1 MKLPLSWLKEFIDLK
16 QTPTQIAK
24 MLTMAGLEVDAI
36 ETTKPEFTK
45 VIVGRIL
52 EVTKHPEADK
62 LCVAKVTDGFSV
74 YQVVCGAP
82 NCRVGLKTAFAMEGA
97 TLKDDKGEFKIKKTK
112 LRGVESSGMLC
123 SASELKIGPEAEGI
137 VEFGDHLAEG
147 TDIAELYADTIFEIS
162 LTPNLGHCSSVLGVA
177 RELSAITG
185 EKLCFKELETQ
196 EDVWLKL
203 APDLKV
209 AVKDPVKC
217 PRYACRLIEDVKV
230 APSPDWLQRRLLAAD
245 LRPVN
250 NVVDITNYV
259 MLELGQPLH
268 AFDFSKV
275 EGREIVVRKAFEGES
290 LLTLDDKSRLLT
302 PEDLVISDNS
312 KVLAIG
318 GVMGGSSSEVS
329 AATHTV
335 LLECAYF
342 QPASIR
348 KTSKRLGIQSD
359 AAKRFER
366 GTDPNQVV
374 RALNRA
380 AAMIQ
385 AITGGKVETGIVDV
399 RATEFPE
406 KVIQCRLTRVNEI
419 LGTKLGVGEVEQVFQ
434 RLGMT
439 IQFDGRNVYRVKV
452 PTYRNDINEEID
464 LIEEVARIYGF
475 ENIPATLPKYQT
487 NQLPH
492 APIFLFEKEIRERL
506 MAEGLQEF
514 LTCDLIGPAILNVIK
529 GGTMPESGV
538 IHVLN
543 PVSIEQSILR
553 TSLLPGLLQVI
564 KHNID
569 HQNPDICGFEI
580 GRIHFK
586 NQDKFVEQSVAGI
599 VLTGK
604 TRSQVWDQRP
614 LEFDFFDLKGIV
626 ENLLKAL
633 GIKNYSFKENAL
645 HTFHNGRQAAIF
657 VGQLE
662 VGSIGEVHPAIQRN
676 LDVAQRILF
685 AELNLHDLYPLRE
698 TRVRLQE
705 LARYPA
711 SERDWTITL
720 KEEASFEKVMEVV
733 RSYASPLLEEVTLL
747 DIYRSDKLGYGL
759 KNVTLHFIYRDK
771 QKTISQEAADMEHS
785 QITVKSTKTLQEL
798 QLA

>member
-1 MKLPLSWLKEFIDLK
+1 MKLPLSWLKEFIDLR
-16 QTPTQIAK
+16 QNPTQIAK

-36 ETTKPEFTK
+36 ETVKPEFTK
-45 VIVGRIL
+45 VVVGRVV
-52 EVTKHPEADK
+52 EVAKHPDADK
-62 LCVAKVTDGFSV
+62 LCVAQVTDGAAT
-74 YQVVCGAP
+74 YQVVCGAS

-97 TLKDDKGEFKIKKTK
+97 TLKDEKGEFKIKKTK

-123 SASELKIGPEAEGI
+123 SACELNIGAGDEGI
-137 VEFGDHLAEG
+137 IEFGDHLVEG
-147 TDIAELYADTIFEIS
+147 TDVAELYADTIFEIS

-177 RELSAITG
+177 RELSAMTG
-185 EKLCFKELETQ
+185 EKLRFKDIETQ
-196 EDVWLKL
+196 EDAWSKL
-203 APDLKV
+203 SHDLKV
-209 AVKDPVKC
+209 KIKDSVKC
-217 PRYACRLIEDVKV
+217 PRYACRLIKDVKV

-250 NVVDITNYV
+250 NIVDVTNYV
-259 MLELGQPLH
+259 MLEFGHPLH

-275 EGREIVVRKAFEGES
+275 EGNEIIVRQAHEGET
-290 LLTLDDKSRLLT
+290 LVTLDNKLRALT
-302 PEDLVISDNS
+302 SDDLVIGDTH
-312 KVLAIG
+312 KALAIA
-318 GVMGGSSSEVS
+318 GVMGGSNSEVS
-329 AATHTV
+329 EDTQII
-335 LLECAYF
+335 LLESAYF
-342 QPASIR
+342 QPTSIR
-348 KTSKRLGIQSD
+348 KTSKRLGIHSD
-359 AAKRFER
+359 ASKRFER

-374 RALNRA
+374 HVLNRA

-385 AITGGKVETGIVDV
+385 AIAGGKVETGISDV
-399 RATEFPE
+399 HTTEFPE

-419 LGTKLGVGEVEQVFQ
+419 LGTKLGVGEVEQIFHK
-434 RLGMT
+434 LGMPT
-439 IQFDGRNVYRVKV
+439 HFDGRNVYSVNV
-452 PTYRNDINEEID
+452 PTYRNDIHEEID

-475 ENIPATLPKYQT
+475 ENIPATLPKYHT

-492 APIFLFEKEIRERL
+492 APIFLFEQEIRERL

-514 LTCDLIGPAILNVIK
+514 LTCDLIGPSSLDVIN

-564 KHNID
+564 KYNID

-586 NQDKFVEQSVAGI
+586 NQDKFVEQSVAAV

-604 TRSQVWDQRP
+604 NRPHAWDQKA
-614 LEFDFFDLKGIV
+614 LEFDFFDLKGMV

-633 GIKNYSFKENAL
+633 GIKNYSFKENSL

-662 VGSIGEVHPAIQRN
+662 VGSIGEVHPAIQRK
-676 LDVAQRILF
+676 LDVPQRILF
-685 AELNLHDLYPLRE
+685 AELNLHDLYPLRK
-698 TRVRLQE
+698 TNVRLEE
-705 LARYPA
+705 LSRYPA

-720 KEEASFEKVMEVV
+720 KEEATFEKVIAIM
-733 RSYASPLLEEVTLL
+733 RSFASPLLEEVTLL
-747 DIYRSDKLGYGL
+747 DIYRSDKLGQGL
-759 KNVTLHFIYRDK
+759 KNVTFHFIYRDK

-785 QITVKSTKTLQEL
+785 QITVKSLKALQEL